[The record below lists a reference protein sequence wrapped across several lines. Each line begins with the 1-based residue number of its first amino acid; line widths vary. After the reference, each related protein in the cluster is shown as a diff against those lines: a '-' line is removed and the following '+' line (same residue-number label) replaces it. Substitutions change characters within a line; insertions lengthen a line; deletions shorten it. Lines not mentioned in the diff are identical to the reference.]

1 MNIRR
6 ILWVLVP
13 ILFRI
18 TLAHAQTTDNARAL
32 TEETLRVEASSA
44 TVQQW
49 LSRIETGLGIV
60 ISYNPAQID
69 VDKVRRIDRPG
80 VYTVGALLSKVLD
93 GYKVRTAFVPPR
105 KLLIQAEN
113 IENPLAELK

>member
-80 VYTVGALLSKVLD
+80 VYTVGGS
-93 GYKVRTAFVPPR
+93 AF
-105 KLLIQAEN
+105 
-113 IENPLAELK
+113 

>member
-80 VYTVGALLSKVLD
+80 VYTVGLCSLRCSTDIRCA
-93 GYKVRTAFVPPR
+93 R
-105 KLLIQAEN
+105 
-113 IENPLAELK
+113 PLCLRASC

>member
-60 ISYNPAQID
+60 IHITPHRSTSIRSGAST
-69 VDKVRRIDRPG
+69 VRASTPWELCSLRCSTDIRC
-80 VYTVGALLSKVLD
+80 ARLLCLRASC
-93 GYKVRTAFVPPR
+93 
-105 KLLIQAEN
+105 
-113 IENPLAELK
+113 